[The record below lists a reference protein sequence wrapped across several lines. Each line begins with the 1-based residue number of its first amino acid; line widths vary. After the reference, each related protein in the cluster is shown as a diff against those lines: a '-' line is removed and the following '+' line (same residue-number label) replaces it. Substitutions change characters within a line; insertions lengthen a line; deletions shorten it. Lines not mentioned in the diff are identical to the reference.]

1 MISFGGILSH
11 GIPEFRLEKE
21 VLRKAIY
28 SIISLGI
35 EVKYGQEL
43 GRNLKLENLQKE
55 YDAVF
60 LAFGA
65 NIPRKMMITGEELKG
80 VYGGNTLLE
89 LNNHPNYQN
98 KKVAIIGGGNVAMD
112 CARTIKRLG
121 AKQVMVIYRRS
132 EEEMPAEK
140 KEIQEAKQEGIEF
153 LFQTNITKILGDE
166 KVDKIECIKT
176 ELIQKQGETRKAPV
190 DIVGSNY
197 IIDMDYVIMA
207 VGAKVDESILQ
218 TQNLPV
224 NKWKY
229 LNVNDQKQIEG
240 TNIFAGG
247 DLIGTTSTVA
257 WAARDGR
264 EAAQKIEQY
273 LKQS

>member
-1 MISFGGILSH
+1 M
-11 GIPEFRLEKE
+11 
-21 VLRKAIY
+21 
-28 SIISLGI
+28 
-35 EVKYGQEL
+35 KYGQEL